1 MSKHLNRN
9 QQSSPATGTK
19 SCGHPR
25 HVGSCPACQRAQLE
39 RWSLQLAN
47 ARPIHRAAA

>member
-1 MSKHLNRN
+1 MSIHLNRHH
-9 QQSSPATGTK
+9 QPSPATDAK
-19 SCGHPR
+19 SCGHLR
-25 HVGSCPACQRAQLE
+25 HVGNCPVCQRVQLE

>member
-1 MSKHLNRN
+1 MSIRLGRH
-9 QQSSPATGTK
+9 QQSSPPANAK

-25 HVGSCPACQRAQLE
+25 HIGSCPACQRAQLE

-47 ARPIHRAAA
+47 ARPINRAAA